1 MHPLGQQNGY
11 GGYGLEGAGQQQP
24 TSPHTNGTEADEGSK
39 YSDINSILDQILNI
53 TDQSLDEAQV
63 LYYLSY
69 ELQQDCLVLAL
80 INYRSSTLFLL
91 LPKASV
97 LPNRY
102 FFRQNNAKLAKT
114 NKNVNIH
121 NRKHIFSIHFF

>member
-80 INYRSSTLFLL
+80 MNYRSSTLFLL
-91 LPKASV
+91 IPKASV

-102 FFRQNNAKLAKT
+102 FFFDKIMPNSLKPTKM
-114 NKNVNIH
+114 
-121 NRKHIFSIHFF
+121 

>member
-114 NKNVNIH
+114 NQNVNIH
-121 NRKHIFSIHFF
+121 NSKHIFSNHFF